1 MKNILATVIVLFTGT
16 VLHAQQLDYIIYN
29 GKIIDGSGNSWYYG
43 DVGIKD
49 GKIVRIGKGTN
60 WTAKRTIDAKGLIV
74 APGFVDVH
82 THIEGKG
89 MGLYMVKTQVEIL
102 EGSISVESKLNKGSS
117 FTILFS
123 L

>member
-1 MKNILATVIVLFTGT
+1 MKNILVTVIALFAGT
-16 VLHAQQLDYIIYN
+16 VLHAQQLDYMIAN

-82 THIEGKG
+82 THIR
-89 MGLYMVKTQVEIL
+89 
-102 EGSISVESKLNKGSS
+102 
-117 FTILFS
+117 
-123 L
+123 